1 MLQAQ
6 VMRQGD
12 GQVIRLPAEYET
24 SEDSFYVNRLGNTL
38 FFFPKSDPWE
48 QLKKSLSEFSDDFM
62 ADGRNQGEDQIR
74 GGLDGTFV

>member
-6 VMRQGD
+6 VMRQDG

-48 QLKKSLSEFSDDFM
+48 QFKQSLSEFSEDFM
-62 ADGRNQGEDQIR
+62 ADGRNQGADQVR
-74 GGLDGTFV
+74 GGLDEAFI